1 VPHTPAGAT
10 MEAAQLAAAIERS
23 EAQMR
28 AWLAARPAQLQTL
41 VERMGESPATSGCSP
56 AKLLARW
63 EGRRRWRREVARLD
77 QESRRYAREL
87 ARLLAQRRTLQ
98 RQAASYVR
106 MRRLLGLWHAFHVPL
121 GMTLF
126 AAAFLH
132 IVGALYY
139 R

>member
-1 VPHTPAGAT
+1 
-10 MEAAQLAAAIERS
+10 
-23 EAQMR
+23 
-28 AWLAARPAQLQTL
+28 
-41 VERMGESPATSGCSP
+41 
-56 AKLLARW
+56 
-63 EGRRRWRREVARLD
+63 
-77 QESRRYAREL
+77 
-87 ARLLAQRRTLQ
+87 
-98 RQAASYVR
+98 